1 MVIKAQSPA
10 GFAEEYIIE
19 SIWNNRFPPGTILPA
34 ERELSELIGVTR
46 TTLREVLQR
55 LARDGWLTIQHG
67 KPTKVNNFWET
78 SGLNIL
84 ETLARLD
91 HESVPQLIDNLLSV
105 RTNISTIFIR
115 TALRQHPDKAQEV
128 LATAHEVAD
137 HADAFADLDYNIFR
151 GLAFASGNP
160 IYGLILNGMKGL
172 YTRIGR
178 HYFANPE
185 ARSLALGFYHKLSS
199 LCEQGAHD
207 QVYETVRRYGHDS
220 GEIWHRMQ
228 KKSARRFSDSG
239 TIIPRCPVGAN
250 TTGQHLDYSVFMRG
264 GQRSSSST
272 LPSSFCCSSIT
283 SKPHNRCTCFSTSL
297 RPLSSGARLCGI

>member
-228 KKSARRFSDSG
+228 KNLPGDSG
-239 TIIPRCPVGAN
+239 TIIPRCPVDAN

>member
-19 SIWNNRFPPGTILPA
+19 SIWNSRFPPGSILPA

-115 TALRQHPDKAQEV
+115 TAFRLHPDQALQV
-128 LATAHEVAD
+128 LAKAREVED
-137 HADAFADLDYNIFR
+137 HADAFADLDYNVFR

-178 HYFANPE
+178 HYFSSPE
-185 ARSLALGFYHKLSS
+185 ARSLALGFYHQLAEV
-199 LCEQGAHD
+199 CEQA
-207 QVYETVRRYGHDS
+207 QYEKVYELVRRYGHES

-228 KKSARRFSDSG
+228 KTMPGDLALQVR
-239 TIIPRCPVGAN
+239 
-250 TTGQHLDYSVFMRG
+250 
-264 GQRSSSST
+264 
-272 LPSSFCCSSIT
+272 
-283 SKPHNRCTCFSTSL
+283 
-297 RPLSSGARLCGI
+297 

>member
-115 TALRQHPDKAQEV
+115 TAFRQHPDKAQEV
-128 LATAHEVAD
+128 LATANEVAD
-137 HADAFADLDYNIFR
+137 HADAFAELDYNIFR

-185 ARSLALGFYHKLSS
+185 ARSLALGFYHKLSA
-199 LCEQGAHD
+199 LCSEGAHD
-207 QVYETVRRYGHDS
+207 QVYET
-220 GEIWHRMQ
+220 
-228 KKSARRFSDSG
+228 
-239 TIIPRCPVGAN
+239 
-250 TTGQHLDYSVFMRG
+250 SVT
-264 GQRSSSST
+264 Q
-272 LPSSFCCSSIT
+272 IVQQ
-283 SKPHNRCTCFSTSL
+283 
-297 RPLSSGARLCGI
+297 

>member
-19 SIWNNRFPPGTILPA
+19 SIWNNRFPPGSILPA

-55 LARDGWLTIQHG
+55 LARDGWLKIQHG
-67 KPTKVNNFWET
+67 KPTRVNNFWET

-91 HESVPQLIDNLLSV
+91 NDSVPQLIDNLLSV

-115 TALRQHPDKAQEV
+115 MAIRQHPDKAQQVLSLAAEV
-128 LATAHEVAD
+128 DD
-137 HADAFADLDYNIFR
+137 HADAFAELDYNIFR

-160 IYGLILNGMKGL
+160 IYGLIINGMKGL

-178 HYFANPE
+178 QYFSNPA
-185 ARSLALGFYHKLSS
+185 ARRLALDFYHQLET
-199 LCEQGAHD
+199 LCRQD
-207 QVYETVRRYGHDS
+207 LYENVFDVVRKYGRES
-220 GEIWHRMQ
+220 GEVWHGMQ
-228 KKSARRFSDSG
+228 K
-239 TIIPRCPVGAN
+239 N
-250 TTGQHLDYSVFMRG
+250 
-264 GQRSSSST
+264 
-272 LPSSFCCSSIT
+272 LPGDIVMQG
-283 SKPHNRCTCFSTSL
+283 R
-297 RPLSSGARLCGI
+297 